1 VKGKAHSMKIEA
13 GSISHAI
20 RKFCRFLLSS
30 VVLITP
36 APDKMEM
43 NRLCGKTAC

>member
-1 VKGKAHSMKIEA
+1 MKIDA

-20 RKFCRFLLSS
+20 KKFCRFLLSS

-43 NRLCGKTAC
+43 NRLCSTKAC